1 MKYIH
6 LYLCVCVCACVLTCF
21 LDIRSQLKIFT
32 AELAVNFVSL
42 EPQQHEFLQ
51 ENSSAG

>member
-6 LYLCVCVCACVLTCF
+6 LYLCVCACVLKCF
-21 LDIRSQLKIFT
+21 LDIHSQLKIFT